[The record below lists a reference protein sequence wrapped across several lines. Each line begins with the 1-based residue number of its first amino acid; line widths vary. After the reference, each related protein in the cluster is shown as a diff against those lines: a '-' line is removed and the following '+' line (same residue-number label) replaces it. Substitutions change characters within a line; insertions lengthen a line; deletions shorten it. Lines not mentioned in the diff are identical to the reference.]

1 MNFKVFWGMSQQ
13 NVRIGVFSTHLSH
26 RKKKIKFYNYPWGEY
41 MCMGSEIQQRGPNT
55 PEQRQQIQEHTQWKS
70 WEEEFCFPYIN
81 FPLNQHSSV
90 LREKPSA
97 PDFSHRREK
106 NVVSSSFPISLGYKN
121 TFRNNQW
128 VKEGITR
135 KIFKIYWCKQKWNHN
150 IPNLMVWT
158 KVVLKRKF
166 IRITA
171 YIKKERK
178 ISNNLTLFLK
188 KLEKEEKHPCPK
200 LAAERR

>member
-1 MNFKVFWGMSQQ
+1 
-13 NVRIGVFSTHLSH
+13 
-26 RKKKIKFYNYPWGEY
+26 
-41 MCMGSEIQQRGPNT
+41 
-55 PEQRQQIQEHTQWKS
+55 
-70 WEEEFCFPYIN
+70 
-81 FPLNQHSSV
+81 
-90 LREKPSA
+90 
-97 PDFSHRREK
+97 
-106 NVVSSSFPISLGYKN
+106 
-121 TFRNNQW
+121 
-128 VKEGITR
+128 
-135 KIFKIYWCKQKWNHN
+135 
-150 IPNLMVWT
+150 MVWT